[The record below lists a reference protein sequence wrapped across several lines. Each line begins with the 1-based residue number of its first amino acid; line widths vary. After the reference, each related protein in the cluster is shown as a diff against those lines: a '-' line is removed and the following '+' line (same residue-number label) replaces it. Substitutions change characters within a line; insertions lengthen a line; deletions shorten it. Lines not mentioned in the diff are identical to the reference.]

1 MIGGL
6 LKSASRLALVA
17 AAGFVVGAYGTQAQ
31 AADLGGDCCADL
43 EERVAELEATTAR
56 KGNRKVS
63 LTVYGHVN
71 EQVLYWDD
79 GAMSDVYQTTNDES
93 RTRFGFRGSAKID
106 SDWSAGYRI
115 EIGIRT
121 SNSGAVSQFAD
132 PFATEIE
139 VDPVTGLSA
148 EVDDPNFNSGDDL
161 GGGALDL
168 RHAFWWI
175 ESKSLG
181 RLTVGQTDTPTSS
194 TFTLTLANI
203 VALSGDPTTQGAG
216 MLLRG
221 TDGTLFDVSWADLMH
236 PNQGSLSRRNEVMYT
251 TPEFAGFQASAAWGE
266 DDFWSVSLAYAGE
279 FSGFRLAAKVAYA
292 DVSDAG
298 TFSACE
304 GVGGDPLNQTE
315 ADCNH
320 WTGGASI
327 LHVPTG
333 LFLSGG
339 YVSFTDNNR
348 AAALDDNDA
357 AWWVHG
363 GIEQKYFAL
372 GKTTLYAEYGEQEN
386 AAGAEDSFGVI
397 DGGTTMSFWG
407 LGLTQSI
414 DAAAMDLYLFYRNLS
429 SELPDD
435 ATGGI
440 EDLQLIG
447 AGAIIRF

>member
-1 MIGGL
+1 VAC
-6 LKSASRLALVA
+6 SATLDSRLS
-17 AAGFVVGAYGTQAQ
+17 GFSKP
-31 AADLGGDCCADL
+31 LKLLHDCCADL

-79 GAMSDVYQTTNDES
+79 GAMSDVYQVTNDES

-121 SNSGAVSQFAD
+121 ANSGAVSQFAGAFD
-132 PFATEIE
+132 EDDQGNP
-139 VDPVTGLSA
+139 
-148 EVDDPNFNSGDDL
+148 DPNFNPGDDL

-181 RLTVGQTDTPTSS
+181 RLSVGQTDTPTSS

-216 MLLRG
+216 MLLRA
-221 TDGTLFDVSWADLMH
+221 TDGSLLDVSWGDLMH
-236 PNQGSLSRRNEVMYT
+236 PEQGSLSRRNEVMYT

-266 DDFWSVSLAYAGE
+266 ADFWAVSLAYAGE

-292 DVSDAG
+292 DMSDAG
-298 TFSACE
+298 TFGFCE
-304 GVGGDPLNQTE
+304 GVGGDPLNHTE

-320 WTGGASI
+320 WTAAASV

-348 AAALDDNDA
+348 AVTLDDNDE

-372 GKTTLYAEYGEQEN
+372 GKTTLYGEYGEQEN
-386 AAGAEDSFGVI
+386 GETGFD
-397 DGGTTMSFWG
+397 GTTMSFWG

-414 DAAAMDLYLFYRNLS
+414 DAAAMDLYLFYRNYS
-429 SELPDD
+429 AEEQI
-435 ATGGI
+435 GGFDI
-440 EDLQLIG
+440 EDLTLVG

>member
-79 GAMSDVYQTTNDES
+79 GGMSDVYINTNDES

-106 SDWSAGYRI
+106 NDLSAGYRI

-121 SNSGAVSQFAD
+121 ANSGAVSQFSDVSGAL
-132 PFATEIE
+132 T
-139 VDPVTGLSA
+139 T
-148 EVDDPNFNSGDDL
+148 FNPGDDL
-161 GGGALDL
+161 GANNGDL
-168 RHAFWWI
+168 RHAFWWL

-216 MLLRG
+216 FRIRDSVTGNLS
-221 TDGTLFDVSWADLMH
+221 DVYWANLMH
-236 PNQGSLSRRNEVMYT
+236 PNQGSLSRRNEIMYT

-266 DDFWSVSLAYAGE
+266 ADLWAVSLAYAGE
-279 FSGFRLAAKVAYA
+279 FSGFRVAAKVAYA
-292 DVSDAG
+292 DVSDAATFALGDAG
-298 TFSACE
+298 TSGATSGCTP
-304 GVGGDPLNQTE
+304 GALGNDANHTE
-315 ADCNH
+315 VDCNH
-320 WTGGASI
+320 WTAAASV

-348 AAALDDNDA
+348 AAAFDDNDT

-363 GIEQKYFAL
+363 GIEQKYFAV
-372 GKTTLYAEYGEQEN
+372 GKTTLYGEYGEQEN
-386 AAGAEDSFGVI
+386 GLVVAGYGD
-397 DGGTTMSFWG
+397 TTLSFWG

-414 DAAAMDLYLFYRNLS
+414 DAAAMDMYLFYRNLS
-429 SELPDD
+429 CEVDGC
-435 ATGGI
+435 TG
-440 EDLQLIG
+440 EDLSLFG

>member
-79 GAMSDVYQTTNDES
+79 GAMSDVYQTTNNES

-115 EIGIRT
+115 EIGLRT
-121 SNSGAVSQFAD
+121 ADSGQVSQFDGGD
-132 PFATEIE
+132 P
-139 VDPVTGLSA
+139 
-148 EVDDPNFNSGDDL
+148 GDDL
-161 GGGALDL
+161 GANSGDL
-168 RHAFWWI
+168 RHAYWWI
-175 ESKSLG
+175 DSKSLG
-181 RLTVGQTDTPTSS
+181 RLSVGQTDTPTSS
-194 TFTLTLANI
+194 TFTVTLANI
-203 VALSGDPTTQGAG
+203 VALSGDPSTQGAG
-216 MLLRG
+216 MFVRDSAGNLTGL
-221 TDGTLFDVSWADLMH
+221 TWLDLMH

-266 DDFWSVSLAYAGE
+266 SDFWAVSLAYAGE

-292 DVSDAG
+292 DVSDSNTFGLDGTAG
-298 TFSACE
+298 CVVTAGNGNTDTNE
-304 GVGGDPLNQTE
+304 V
-315 ADCNH
+315 DCHH
-320 WTGGASI
+320 WTAAASV

-339 YVSFTDNNR
+339 YVDFTDDNR
-348 AAALDDNDA
+348 VGIDDSDV

-363 GIEQKYFAL
+363 GIEQKYFAI
-372 GKTTLYAEYGEQEN
+372 GKTTLYGEYGEQEN
-386 AAGAEDSFGVI
+386 AQGALAAGVI
-397 DGGTTMSFWG
+397 DGGTTISFWG
-407 LGLTQSI
+407 LGLTQSV
-414 DAAAMDLYLFYRNLS
+414 DAAAMDLYLFYRNYTA
-429 SELPDD
+429 EVPI
-435 ATGGI
+435 GGLDTD
-440 EDLQLIG
+440 DLQLIG